1 MKRSLQVLGLLLA
14 VLGLLFF
21 AAKFWQ
27 HADSFLSRPW
37 SSNEIVFMGALA
49 ALVPFQFCLAAFAW
63 QRILVLFGHR
73 LTLREA
79 VRITYISQLARYV
92 PGNVS
97 HHLGKLVLAR
107 SSGVPMAVGTGS
119 ILAESLLVLG
129 CGTSIA
135 AVLLPDLFS
144 DLVLQQWSHWS
155 AELLVACFVGIV
167 AVLGI
172 LIFFRKRLKARLNEI
187 IGMSRYTPKES
198 LFILSTAV
206 GCYLLNFLFLGALI
220 YWIGL
225 CLMPVAGFS
234 FLLCTGAMA
243 LAWTVG
249 FLTPGAPAGIGV
261 REFLALLVLS
271 PILGE
276 ANTLLLVAS
285 HRIVLS
291 LGDLLTFLIGVLL
304 NRHSRLEPEPMQ

>member
-1 MKRSLQVLGLLLA
+1 MKRSLRILGLLLA

-21 AAKFWQ
+21 ATKFWQ
-27 HADSFLSRPW
+27 HADSFLSRSW
-37 SSNEIVFMGALA
+37 SFQEIVFMGALV
-49 ALVPFQFCLAAFAW
+49 ALVPFQFWLAAFAW

-73 LTLREA
+73 LALREA

-107 SSGVPMAVGTGS
+107 SSGVPVAVGTGS

-129 CGTSIA
+129 CGTGIA
-135 AVLLPDLFS
+135 AALLPELLS
-144 DLVLQQWSHWS
+144 DLVLGEWSHWS
-155 AELLVACFVGIV
+155 AELLVAFLVSIV
-167 AVLGI
+167 IVLGI
-172 LIFFRKRLKARLNEI
+172 LIFFRKRFKARWKDMV
-187 IGMSRYTPKES
+187 GMSRFAPKS
-198 LFILSTAV
+198 PLSILSTAV
-206 GCYLLNFLFLGALI
+206 GCYLLNFLFLGALA

-225 CLMPVAGFS
+225 CLMPVEGFS

-243 LAWTVG
+243 LAWTAG

-285 HRIVLS
+285 HRVVVS
-291 LGDLLTFLIGVLL
+291 LGDLLTFVIGVLL
-304 NRHSRLEPEPMQ
+304 NRYSRLEPESMQ